1 MNIKNILI
9 FVSGLAIGGVAGVF
23 GTRKYFQDKYQKQY
37 EADHDALEEYYHRT
51 DEYARGD
58 SDDEEEFED
67 DGVNPVETDSRPGG
81 RMTAEQR
88 AEIKEKL
95 NKNWEGT
102 TNYAG
107 MYREKNGYTEGKLAE
122 AQHPL
127 DQGEEGEIGPSDLK
141 ICANCVHYDR
151 KDYCNLVYD
160 NVSADYACD
169 DFENVNGLTTPEEE
183 AFDDHQRNK
192 NKPPKIISAE
202 VYGELPAHIDKKVLY
217 LYAYD
222 ETVVDEDNDDEPLTE
237 PERLIGDALTKYD
250 FIDNDE
256 RIIFV
261 MNYALD
267 TCYEIQKIDA
277 SWSDT
282 H

>member
-1 MNIKNILI
+1 MNMKNILL
-9 FVSGLAIGGVAGVF
+9 FVGGLVVGGAAGVL
-23 GTRKYFQDKYQKQY
+23 GTRKYFQDKYQKRY
-37 EADHDALEEYYHRT
+37 EDDHAALEEYYHRT

-58 SDDEEEFED
+58 REDEEEEFED
-67 DGVNPVETDSRPGG
+67 DGINSPEVDSRPGG
-81 RMTAEQR
+81 RMSEEER
-88 AEIKEKL
+88 AEIKKKL

-127 DQGEEGEIGPSDLK
+127 DQGEPGEEDP
-141 ICANCVHYDR
+141 
-151 KDYCNLVYD
+151 
-160 NVSADYACD
+160 D
-169 DFENVNGLTTPEEE
+169 DVVTPEEE
-183 AFDDHQRNK
+183 AFDDHQKNK
-192 NKPPKIISAE
+192 NRPPKIISAE
-202 VYGELPAHIDKKVLY
+202 AYGELPAHVDKKVLY

-222 ETVVDEDNDDEPLTE
+222 ETVVDEDNEDEPIYE

-261 MNYALD
+261 MNYAQD
-267 TCYEIQKIDA
+267 TCYEIQKVDA
-277 SWSDT
+277 SWTDT